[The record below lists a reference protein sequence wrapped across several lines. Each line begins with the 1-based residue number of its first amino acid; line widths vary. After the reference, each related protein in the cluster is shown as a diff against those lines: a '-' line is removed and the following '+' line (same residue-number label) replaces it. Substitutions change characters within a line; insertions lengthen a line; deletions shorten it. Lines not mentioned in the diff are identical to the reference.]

1 MKHRASL
8 DCHQINELR
17 SDAIINHN
25 THAKMSFY
33 SLIKQ
38 IRLNIILWTILPQ
51 ICVPPCSAGGA
62 RDGALCLLRIR
73 GEGREGVEGATG
85 EGWLRQW
92 VPAPKGSHD
101 NHVDER
107 VRNADM
113 RHQRKQ

>member
-25 THAKMSFY
+25 TQAKMSFY

-51 ICVPPCSAGGA
+51 MCVPPCSVGGV
-62 RDGALCLLRIR
+62 RDGALCSCSAS
-73 GEGREGVEGATG
+73 EGRDV
-85 EGWLRQW
+85 
-92 VPAPKGSHD
+92 
-101 NHVDER
+101 R
-107 VRNADM
+107 VSAAD
-113 RHQRKQ
+113 RRF